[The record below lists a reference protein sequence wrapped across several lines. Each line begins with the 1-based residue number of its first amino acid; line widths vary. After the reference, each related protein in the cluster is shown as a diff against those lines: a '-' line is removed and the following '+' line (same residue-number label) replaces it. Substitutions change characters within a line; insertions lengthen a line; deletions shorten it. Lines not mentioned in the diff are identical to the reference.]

1 MRRRTKLNL
10 NPKYVLIILLVICV
24 SFILISFRFGK
35 SLYPVRNA
43 VGSAI
48 TPMQK
53 GINIVGTFISDKLD
67 TFRNMKELIQENE
80 KLKDQVSVLSYEN
93 KLLLQNKYELDELRE
108 LYELDQKYSDYP
120 KVAAR
125 IIDKDTNNWYNVF
138 TIDKG
143 TKDGLAVDMNVI
155 AGNGLVGIITECYY
169 NHSKVRAIIDDK
181 SAVWGMFLK
190 TSDTCV
196 IQGDLTTISK
206 GKIHVQFIS
215 KDAEIEDGY
224 EIVTAHTSPKFL
236 QGILIGYV
244 SDIKLDS
251 NNMTKTAYLT
261 PVVDFE
267 RLSEV
272 LIITELKEP
281 LLKEPPEEDIT
292 EDSKSS
298 EVQSEEVQIGDN
310 Q

>member
-1 MRRRTKLNL
+1 MRRRTKFNF
-10 NPKYVLIILLVICV
+10 NPKHGLIIGLVICI
-24 SFILISFRFGK
+24 SLIIISFRF
-35 SLYPVRNA
+35 SDYLYPVRNA

-53 GINIVGTFISDKLD
+53 GINIVGTYISDGLE
-67 TFRNMKELIQENE
+67 TLRSMKELTEENR

-93 KLLLQNKYELDELRE
+93 KLLLQNKYELDELRD
-108 LYELDQKYSDYP
+108 LYELDQKYLDYP

-125 IIDKDTNNWYNVF
+125 IIDKDTNNWYNIF

-143 TKDGLAVDMNVI
+143 TKDGLAVDMNVL

-196 IQGDLTTISK
+196 VQGDLKLIEE
-206 GKIHVQFIS
+206 GKIRVEFIS
-215 KDAEIEDGY
+215 KDAEVEDGY

-251 NNMTKTAYLT
+251 NNMTKTAYLS

-281 LLKEPPEEDIT
+281 LLMEPPAEESHI
-292 EDSKSS
+292 E
-298 EVQSEEVQIGDN
+298 
-310 Q
+310 

>member
-1 MRRRTKLNL
+1 MRRRTKLHF
-10 NPKYVLIILLVICV
+10 NPKHGLIIGLIICI
-24 SFILISFRFGK
+24 SLILISFRF
-35 SLYPVRNA
+35 SEYLYPVRNA

-53 GINIVGTFISDKLD
+53 GINIVGTYISDSLE
-67 TFRNMKELIQENE
+67 TLRSMKELTEENK
-80 KLKDQVSVLSYEN
+80 KLTDQVSVLSYEN

-108 LYELDQKYSDYP
+108 LYSLDQKYLDYP

-125 IIDKDTNNWYNVF
+125 IIDKDTNNWYNIF

-143 TKDGLAVDMNVI
+143 TRDGLAVDMNVL

-196 IQGDLTTISK
+196 IQGDLKLIEE
-206 GKIHVQFIS
+206 GKIRVEFIS
-215 KDAEIEDGY
+215 KDAEVEDGY

-244 SDIKLDS
+244 SDIELDPS
-251 NNMTKTAYLT
+251 NMTKTGYLT

-281 LLKEPPEEDIT
+281 LLIEPPTEESII
-292 EDSKSS
+292 E
-298 EVQSEEVQIGDN
+298 
-310 Q
+310 

>member
-1 MRRRTKLNL
+1 MRRRTRFHI
-10 NPKYVLIILLVICV
+10 NPKHGLIVGLIICISLI
-24 SFILISFRFGK
+24 IISFRF
-35 SLYPVRNA
+35 SAYLYPVRNA

-48 TPMQK
+48 APMQK
-53 GINIVGTFISDKLD
+53 GINIIGTYISDSLE
-67 TFRNMKELIQENE
+67 TLSSMKELTDEN
-80 KLKDQVSVLSYEN
+80 KRLKDQVNVLSYEN
-93 KLLLQNKYELDELRE
+93 KLLLQNKYELDELRD
-108 LYELDQKYSDYP
+108 LYELDQKYLDYP

-143 TKDGLAVDMNVI
+143 SRDGLAVDMNVL

-196 IQGDLTTISK
+196 VQGDLELIEE
-206 GKIHVQFIS
+206 GKIHVEFIS
-215 KDAEIEDGY
+215 KDAEIDDGY

-261 PVVDFE
+261 PAVDFE

-281 LLKEPPEEDIT
+281 LLVEPPIEESII
-292 EDSKSS
+292 E
-298 EVQSEEVQIGDN
+298 
-310 Q
+310 

>member
-1 MRRRTKLNL
+1 MRRRTRINF
-10 NPKYVLIILLVICV
+10 NPKYVLIILLVICIGL
-24 SFILISFRFGK
+24 ILISFRFGGYL
-35 SLYPVRNA
+35 SPVRNA

-48 TPMQK
+48 TPMQR
-53 GINIVGTFISDKLD
+53 GINIVGTYISDKLD
-67 TFRNMKELIQENE
+67 TFRSMGELTQEN
-80 KLKDQVSVLSYEN
+80 KQLKDQVSVLSYEN
-93 KLLLQNKYELDELRE
+93 KLLLQNKYELDELRK
-108 LYELDQKYSDYP
+108 LYELDQKYLDYP

-169 NHSKVRAIIDDK
+169 NHAKVRSIIDDK

-196 IQGDLTTISK
+196 VKGDLTLISE
-206 GKIHVQFIS
+206 GKINVEFIS
-215 KDAEIEDGY
+215 KDAEVFDGY
-224 EIVTAHTSPKFL
+224 EIVTAHTSPKYL

-244 SDIKLDS
+244 RDIELDS

-281 LLKEPPEEDIT
+281 LLEVDPEET
-292 EDSKSS
+292 
-298 EVQSEEVQIGDN
+298 QSD
-310 Q
+310 

>member
-1 MRRRTKLNL
+1 MRRRKKINF
-10 NPKYVLIILLVICV
+10 NPKHGLIIGLVICI
-24 SFILISFRFGK
+24 SLILISFRF
-35 SLYPVRNA
+35 SEYLYPVRNA

-48 TPMQK
+48 SPMQK
-53 GINIVGTFISDKLD
+53 GINIVGTYISD
-67 TFRNMKELIQENE
+67 TFDNLRSMKELSEEN
-80 KLKDQVSVLSYEN
+80 KLLKDQISVLSYEN
-93 KLLLQNKYELDELRE
+93 KLLLQNKYELDELRQ
-108 LYELDQKYSDYP
+108 LYELDQKYLDYP

-125 IIDKDTNNWYNVF
+125 IIDKDTNNWYNIF

-143 TKDGLAVDMNVI
+143 TRDGLAVDMNVL
-155 AGNGLVGIITECYY
+155 AGNGLVGIITEAYY

-181 SAVWGMFLK
+181 SAIWGMFPQ

-196 IQGDLTTISK
+196 VQGDLKLIEE
-206 GKIHVQFIS
+206 GKIHVEFIS
-215 KDAEIEDGY
+215 KDAEIDEGY
-224 EIVTAHTSPKFL
+224 EVVTAHTSPKFL

-244 SDIKLDS
+244 SDIRLDS

-281 LLKEPPEEDIT
+281 LLKEPPTDGSIIE
-292 EDSKSS
+292 
-298 EVQSEEVQIGDN
+298 
-310 Q
+310 

>member
-1 MRRRTKLNL
+1 MRRRKRIHI
-10 NPKYVLIILLVICV
+10 NPKHGLIVGIVLCISL
-24 SFILISFRFGK
+24 ILISFRYGQYL
-35 SLYPVRNA
+35 SPVKNA
-43 VGSAI
+43 VGSVI

-53 GINIVGTFISDKLD
+53 GINIVGTSISGRLD
-67 TFRNMKELIQENE
+67 TLRSMKKITQEN
-80 KLKDQVSVLSYEN
+80 KHLKEQVSVLSYEN
-93 KLLLQNKYELDELRE
+93 KLLLQNKYELDELRQ
-108 LYELDQKYSDYP
+108 LYELDQKYLDYP

-125 IIDKDTNNWYNVF
+125 IIDKDANTWYNVF

-143 TKDGLAVDMNVI
+143 TKDGLAVDMNVL

-196 IQGDLTTISK
+196 VQGDLKLIEE
-206 GKIHVQFIS
+206 GKIQVDFIS
-215 KDAEIEDGY
+215 KDAEIEDGF
-224 EIVTAHTSPKFL
+224 EVVTAHTSPKFL

-244 SDIKLDS
+244 SDIRVDS

-261 PVVDFE
+261 PVVNFD

-281 LLKEPPEEDIT
+281 LIKEVLSEDPLI
-292 EDSKSS
+292 D
-298 EVQSEEVQIGDN
+298 
-310 Q
+310 

>member
-1 MRRRTKLNL
+1 MRRRTKFRL
-10 NPKYVLIILLVICV
+10 NPKHGLIVGILLCISLII
-24 SFILISFRFGK
+24 ISFRFGDFF
-35 SLYPVRNA
+35 YPVRNV

-48 TPMQK
+48 TPMQR
-53 GINIVGTFISDKLD
+53 GINIVGTNIADKME
-67 TFRNMKELIQENE
+67 TIKSIRELTEENK
-80 KLKDQVSVLSYEN
+80 KLRDQVSVLSYEN
-93 KLLLQNKYELDELRE
+93 KLLLQNKYELDELRQ
-108 LYELDQKYSDYP
+108 LYELDQKYLDYP

-143 TKDGLAVDMNVI
+143 TRDGLAVDMNVL

-190 TSDTCV
+190 TSDTCLV
-196 IQGDLTTISK
+196 KGDLKLIEE
-206 GKIHVQFIS
+206 GKIRVEFIS

-224 EIVTAHTSPKFL
+224 EVVTAHTSPKYL

-281 LLKEPPEEDIT
+281 LIKELPEEAIND
-292 EDSKSS
+292 
-298 EVQSEEVQIGDN
+298 
-310 Q
+310 

>member
-1 MRRRTKLNL
+1 
-10 NPKYVLIILLVICV
+10 
-24 SFILISFRFGK
+24 
-35 SLYPVRNA
+35 
-43 VGSAI
+43 
-48 TPMQK
+48 
-53 GINIVGTFISDKLD
+53 
-67 TFRNMKELIQENE
+67 MKELTDEN
-80 KLKDQVSVLSYEN
+80 KILKDQVSVLSYEN

-108 LYELDQKYSDYP
+108 LYELDQKYLDYP

-125 IIDKDTNNWYNVF
+125 IIDKDTNNWYNIF

-155 AGNGLVGIITECYY
+155 AGNGLVGIITESYY

-196 IQGDLTTISK
+196 VQGDLKLIEE
-206 GKIHVQFIS
+206 GKIHVEFIS
-215 KDAEIEDGY
+215 KDADIDNGF

-272 LIITELKEP
+272 LIITELKES
-281 LLKEPPEEDIT
+281 LIMEPPVEE
-292 EDSKSS
+292 SS
-298 EVQSEEVQIGDN
+298 IE
-310 Q
+310 

>member
-1 MRRRTKLNL
+1 MRRRGKFHI
-10 NPKYVLIILLVICV
+10 NPKHGLIVGLIICISLI
-24 SFILISFRFGK
+24 IISFRF
-35 SLYPVRNA
+35 SEYLYPVRNA
-43 VGSAI
+43 IGSTI
-48 TPMQK
+48 SPMQK
-53 GINIVGTFISDKLD
+53 GINIIGTYISDSLD
-67 TFRNMKELIQENE
+67 TLRSMKELTDEN
-80 KLKDQVSVLSYEN
+80 KRLKDQVSVLSYEN
-93 KLLLQNKYELDELRE
+93 KLLLQNKYELDELRD
-108 LYELDQKYSDYP
+108 LYELDQKYLDYP

-125 IIDKDTNNWYNVF
+125 IIDKDTNNWYNIF

-143 TKDGLAVDMNVI
+143 TRDGLAVDMNVL

-196 IQGDLTTISK
+196 VQGDLELIEE
-206 GKIHVQFIS
+206 GKIHVEFIS
-215 KDAEIEDGY
+215 KDAKIEDGY

-244 SDIKLDS
+244 SDIRLDS

-261 PVVDFE
+261 PAVDFE

-281 LLKEPPEEDIT
+281 LLVEPPTEESII
-292 EDSKSS
+292 E
-298 EVQSEEVQIGDN
+298 
-310 Q
+310 

>member
-1 MRRRTKLNL
+1 MRRREKIRLR
-10 NPKYVLIILLVICV
+10 PKHGLIIGLVVCLV
-24 SFILISFRFGK
+24 LILISFRFNK
-35 SLYPVRNA
+35 YLYPVRNA

-53 GINIVGTFISDKLD
+53 GINIIGTYISDGLATLKSIEELAEENK
-67 TFRNMKELIQENE
+67 RLKE
-80 KLKDQVSVLSYEN
+80 QVDILSYEN

-108 LYELDQKYSDYP
+108 LYKLDQKYIDYP

-143 TKDGLAVDMNVI
+143 TRDGLSAGMNVI
-155 AGNGLVGIITECYY
+155 AGDGLVGIITECYY

-196 IQGDLTTISK
+196 VQGDLK
-206 GKIHVQFIS
+206 LMEEGKLRVEFIS
-215 KDAEIEDGY
+215 KDAEVEEGY
-224 EIVTAHTSPKFL
+224 EIVTAHTSPNFL
-236 QGILIGYV
+236 EGILIGYV
-244 SDIKLDS
+244 TGIELDPS
-251 NNMTKTAYLT
+251 TMTKKGYLI
-261 PVVDFE
+261 PAVDFE

-281 LLKEPPEEDIT
+281 LLTEPPEEV
-292 EDSKSS
+292 S
-298 EVQSEEVQIGDN
+298 ENEQEK
-310 Q
+310 

>member
-1 MRRRTKLNL
+1 MRRRAKYNF
-10 NPKYVLIILLVICV
+10 NPKHLLIIGLVICI
-24 SFILISFRFGK
+24 SLILISFRFGQYL
-35 SLYPVRNA
+35 SPVRNA

-53 GINIVGTFISDKLD
+53 GINIVGTFISDKID
-67 TFRNMKELIQENE
+67 TFQNMKKLIEENE
-80 KLKDQVSVLSYEN
+80 NLKDQVNILSYEN
-93 KLLLQNKYELDELRE
+93 KLLLQNKYELDELRQ
-108 LYELDQKYSDYP
+108 LYELDQKYLDYP

-143 TKDGLAVDMNVI
+143 TKDGLAVDMNVL
-155 AGNGLVGIITECYY
+155 AGNGLVGIITEAYY

-196 IQGDLTTISK
+196 VQGDLKLIEE
-206 GKIHVQFIS
+206 GKIHVKFIS
-215 KDAEIEDGY
+215 KDADIKDGY
-224 EIVTAHTSPKFL
+224 EVVTAHTSPKYL

-244 SDIKLDS
+244 RDIKLDS

-261 PVVDFE
+261 PAVDFE

-281 LLKEPPEEDIT
+281 LIKEEPEENSLV
-292 EDSKSS
+292 E
-298 EVQSEEVQIGDN
+298 
-310 Q
+310 

>member
-1 MRRRTKLNL
+1 MRRRTKIRI
-10 NPKYVLIILLVICV
+10 NPKHGLIIGIVLCL
-24 SFILISFRFGK
+24 ILIVVSFRFG
-35 SLYPVRNA
+35 SYFYPVRNI

-48 TPMQK
+48 TPMQR
-53 GINIVGTFISDKLD
+53 GVNIVGTFIADKLE
-67 TFRNMKELIQENE
+67 TLKSISELTEEN
-80 KLKDQVSVLSYEN
+80 KRLKDQVSVLSYEN

-108 LYELDQKYSDYP
+108 LYKLDQKYLDYP

-125 IIDKDTNNWYNVF
+125 IIDRDTNNWYNVF
-138 TIDKG
+138 TINKG
-143 TKDGLAVDMNVI
+143 TRDGLAVDMNVI

-169 NHSKVRAIIDDK
+169 NYSKVRAIIDDK

-190 TSDTCV
+190 TSDTCLV
-196 IQGDLTTISK
+196 QGDLK
-206 GKIHVQFIS
+206 LMENGKIQVKYIS

-224 EIVTAHTSPKFL
+224 EVVTAHTSPKYL

-244 SDIKLDS
+244 SDIKHDS

-261 PVVDFE
+261 PTVDFD

-281 LLKEPPEEDIT
+281 LLDEAPEETIND
-292 EDSKSS
+292 
-298 EVQSEEVQIGDN
+298 
-310 Q
+310 

>member
-1 MRRRTKLNL
+1 MRRRTKFRL
-10 NPKYVLIILLVICV
+10 NPKHGLIVGIVLCLILII
-24 SFILISFRFGK
+24 ISFRFGEYF
-35 SLYPVRNA
+35 YPVRNA

-48 TPMQK
+48 TPMQR
-53 GINIVGTFISDKLD
+53 GVNIVGTFISDKVETL
-67 TFRNMKELIQENE
+67 KSIQELTQEN
-80 KLKDQVSVLSYEN
+80 KRLRDQVSVLSYEN
-93 KLLLQNKYELDELRE
+93 KLLLQNKYELDELRQ
-108 LYELDQKYSDYP
+108 LYELDQKYLDYP

-125 IIDKDTNNWYNVF
+125 IIDRDTNNWYNVF
-138 TIDKG
+138 TINKG
-143 TKDGLAVDMNVI
+143 SRDGLAVDMNVL

-190 TSDTCV
+190 TSDTCLV
-196 IQGDLTTISK
+196 QGDLKLIED
-206 GKIHVQFIS
+206 GKIHVKYIS
-215 KDAEIEDGY
+215 KDAEIEEGY
-224 EIVTAHTSPKFL
+224 EVVTAHTSPKFL

-244 SDIKLDS
+244 SDIKLDP

-281 LLKEPPEEDIT
+281 LIKELPEEAIND
-292 EDSKSS
+292 
-298 EVQSEEVQIGDN
+298 
-310 Q
+310 

>member
-1 MRRRTKLNL
+1 MRRRKKFYF
-10 NPKYVLIILLVICV
+10 NPKHWLIVGLVVCLGLIM
-24 SFILISFRFGK
+24 ISFRF
-35 SLYPVRNA
+35 SQYLYPVRNA

-53 GINIVGTFISDKLD
+53 GINIVGTYISDGVASL
-67 TFRNMKELIQENE
+67 RSMKELAHENK
-80 KLKDQVSVLSYEN
+80 KLNDQVSVLSYEN
-93 KLLLQNKYELDELRE
+93 KLLLQNKYELDELRN
-108 LYELDQKYSDYP
+108 LYELDQKYLDYP

-143 TKDGLAVDMNVI
+143 TRDGLAIDMNVL

-196 IQGDLTTISK
+196 VQGDLKLIEE
-206 GKIHVQFIS
+206 GKIYVEYIS
-215 KDAEIEDGY
+215 KDAEIEEGY
-224 EIVTAHTSPKFL
+224 EIITAHTSPKFL

-244 SDIKLDS
+244 SDITLDS

-267 RLSEV
+267 RLNEV

-281 LLKEPPEEDIT
+281 LLMESPED
-292 EDSKSS
+292 DSLI
-298 EVQSEEVQIGDN
+298 E
-310 Q
+310 

>member
-1 MRRRTKLNL
+1 MRRRTKFHF
-10 NPKYVLIILLVICV
+10 NPKHGLIIGIVICI
-24 SFILISFRFGK
+24 SLILISFRFGAYL
-35 SLYPVRNA
+35 SPVRNV

-53 GINIVGTFISDKLD
+53 GVNHVGTYISDKLK
-67 TFRNMKELIQENE
+67 TLKSMATLTEENRI
-80 KLKDQVSVLSYEN
+80 LKNQVSVLSYEN
-93 KLLLQNKYELDELRE
+93 KLLLQNKYELDELRD
-108 LYELDQKYSDYP
+108 LYELDQKYLDYP

-143 TKDGLAVDMNVI
+143 TRDGLAVDMNVL
-155 AGNGLVGIITECYY
+155 AGNGLVGIITESYY

-196 IQGDLTTISK
+196 VQGDLKLIEE
-206 GKIHVQFIS
+206 GRIRVEFIS
-215 KDAEIEDGY
+215 KDAEVEDGY

-244 SDIKLDS
+244 SDIQLDS

-281 LLKEPPEEDIT
+281 LIEELPTEEPPIE
-292 EDSKSS
+292 
-298 EVQSEEVQIGDN
+298 
-310 Q
+310 